1 MKKTYLIP
9 LSTETPFFLEG
20 TILSGSTTINK
31 YDVVKDEGEEQYSQR
46 MNDNGSAAPWE
57 EED

>member
-1 MKKTYLIP
+1 MKKTYHPP
-9 LSTETPFFLEG
+9 LSTNTPIFFEG
-20 TILSGSTTINK
+20 TILSGSSTINK

-46 MNDNGSAAPWE
+46 MNDVSSAAPWE